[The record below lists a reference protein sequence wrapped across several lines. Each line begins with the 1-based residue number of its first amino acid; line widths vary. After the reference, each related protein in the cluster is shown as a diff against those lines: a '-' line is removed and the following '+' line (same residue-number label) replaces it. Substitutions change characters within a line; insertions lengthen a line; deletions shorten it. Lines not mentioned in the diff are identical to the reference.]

1 MNILVIGSGGREHA
15 LCWAISK
22 STKCKNLYCI
32 PGNAGIE
39 EIAECHNID
48 PSNKK
53 EIYNFCNNNLVEFV
67 VIGPEVHLEE
77 GLSDYL
83 VSKKLKVFGPSR
95 EASRLETSK
104 IFSKKFLKKNNIPT
118 GDSKAF
124 NNPKD
129 SAIHIKS
136 IRAPYVIKVDGLAAG
151 KGVIICKTKKKALET
166 LDDIFI
172 KKKYGKAGRRI
183 IIEEFLEGFEISYFS
198 FFDKDNFLTFTYA
211 LDHKKAKDGDKGLN
225 TGGMGAFTPS
235 QKVSK
240 NLENQILERIILPT
254 KKGLK
259 NESIIYRGIIFFG
272 LMITKYGPKVIEY
285 NVRFGDPECQ
295 TLLRNCNF
303 DLLELLHATSTD
315 SLKGKKILLG
325 RENVIC
331 VVLASNGYPGKY
343 KKGKIINGIEKANEI
358 DGVKIF
364 HSGTIK
370 EKNKFLS
377 NGGRVLSVTAKAETI
392 KLARKKAYEALKQ
405 INWKEGFY
413 RNDIGIKNLK

>member
-39 EIAECHNID
+39 EIARCYNLD

-53 EIYNFCNNNLVEFV
+53 EIYNFCNNYLIEFV

-77 GLSDYL
+77 GLSNYL
-83 VSKKLKVFGPSR
+83 ISKNLKVFGPSK

-104 IFSKKFLKKNNIPT
+104 VFSKKFLKKNKIPT
-118 GDSKAF
+118 GDSEAF
-124 NNPKD
+124 NNLKD
-129 SAIHIKS
+129 SEIHIKS
-136 IRAPYVIKVDGLAAG
+136 IKAPYVIKVDGLAAG
-151 KGVIICKTKKKALET
+151 KGVIICKTENKALKT
-166 LDDIFI
+166 LNDIFI
-172 KKKYGKAGRRI
+172 KNKYGKAGRKI

-198 FFDKDNFLTFTYA
+198 FFDKDNILTFTYA
-211 LDHKKAKDGDKGLN
+211 LDHKKAKNGDRGLN

-240 NLENQILERIILPT
+240 KLENKILKQIILPT

-259 NESIIYRGIIFFG
+259 NENIIYRGIIFFG
-272 LMITKYGPKVIEY
+272 LMITKHGPKVIEY

-295 TLLRNCNF
+295 TILRNCKF

-315 SLKGKKILLG
+315 SLKGKKVLV
-325 RENVIC
+325 EKKNVIC
-331 VVLASNGYPGKY
+331 VVLASIGYPEKY
-343 KKGKIINGIEKANEI
+343 KKGKVINGIDKAKKI
-358 DGVKIF
+358 DGVEIF

-370 EKNKFLS
+370 ENNKFLS
-377 NGGRVLSVTAKAETI
+377 NGGRVLSVTAKAKTI
-392 KLARKKAYEALKQ
+392 KLAREKAYEALKK
-405 INWKEGFY
+405 INWKGGFY
-413 RNDIGIKNLK
+413 RNDIGIKNFK